1 MNIARYLARIR
12 SRGVSIRVFLAALV
26 AAILLPTLVVGGWLT
41 VRSTAPERE
50 LLVRTSQSKAGEV
63 VADIEDDIAAAKAT
77 LTALTSSQFLENGD
91 IESFHRQCTEVAK
104 YLGAQ
109 LALRDPRDGRQIMN
123 SAVAWGQP
131 MSSGN
136 PQQALDA
143 MQEAIRTGSSTVS
156 NVFFSPTLNKF
167 VINVGIPVMR
177 QGAVAY
183 FLSVSIPLH
192 TFADS
197 LQGAALPPNWVV
209 SLVDADNT
217 IIARSDRND
226 LAGTK
231 LYNPEVVKR
240 IVEDGSGFAT
250 SRFGVRHRWVAHR
263 SPSTGWYA
271 LVGIP
276 VSELDAPMQRAL
288 IAYGA
293 VGATF
298 FMLAMALALFFSD
311 RVAQW
316 FGEMGID
323 RTPTRDEF
331 RTLFESAPN
340 GVLVADAKG
349 LIVLANE
356 KLENQFGYPLGEL
369 IGRPVEMLVP
379 ERFSAGHRSE
389 RENFSLAPEFRAMGA
404 GRELYGRRK
413 DGSEFRIEVGLN
425 PIATSSGDFI
435 MATIVDITARILSE
449 RKLKTALTERDD
461 LRRRFMQAQESER
474 LRLAHELHDQTG
486 QTLTAALLELKA
498 LESQLTDGERLR
510 VRALR
515 KSMENMGKTLHRV
528 AWELRPASIDEL
540 GLTSALAN
548 YVSEWGSQYGI
559 EADFLCRDPRL
570 DSIAEEKRT
579 AVYRI
584 VQETLTNVAK
594 HAQSATS
601 VSVVIDRLDSTLRLT
616 IEDNGPGID
625 AEAGDETGSKSRGGL
640 GLAGIRERLTLI
652 GGELEIESTLGAG
665 TTIFARI
672 PLDSEK
678 VTA

>member
-1 MNIARYLARIR
+1 LRIAGYLARVR

-26 AAILLPTLVVGGWLT
+26 AAILLPALMLGAWLT
-41 VRSTAPERE
+41 VRSTASERD
-50 LLVRTSQSKAGEV
+50 LLVRTSQSKASEV

-77 LTALTSSQFLENGD
+77 LTALASSQFLQNGD
-91 IESFHRQCTEVAK
+91 IEGFHRQSTEVAK

-109 LALRDPRDGRQIMN
+109 LALRDPRDGSQIMN
-123 SAVAWGQP
+123 SSVAWGQP
-131 MSSGN
+131 LPGAN
-136 PQQALDA
+136 PPQALDA
-143 MQEAIRTGSSTVS
+143 MHESIRTGQLTIS

-167 VINVGIPVMR
+167 VINIGLPVMK
-177 QGAVAY
+177 QNAVAY
-183 FLSVSIPLH
+183 FLSVGVPLH

-197 LQGAALPPNWVV
+197 LQGAALPPDWIVT
-209 SLVDADNT
+209 LVDADNT
-217 IIARSDRND
+217 IIARSDRSD
-226 LAGTK
+226 LAGTR
-231 LYNPEVVKR
+231 LYNPAVVKQ

-250 SRFGVRHRWVAHR
+250 SRYGVRRLWVAHR
-263 SPSTGWYA
+263 SELTGWYA

-276 VSELDAPMQRAL
+276 VSELEAPARRAL

-293 VGATF
+293 VGGTF

-349 LIVLANE
+349 LIVLAND
-356 KLENQFGYPLGEL
+356 KLESQFGYSQGEL
-369 IGRPVEMLVP
+369 VGRPVEMLVP
-379 ERFSAGHRSE
+379 EKFQGSHFAERETFSA
-389 RENFSLAPEFRAMGA
+389 APEFRSMSA
-404 GRELYGRRK
+404 GRELHGRRK

-425 PIATSSGDFI
+425 PIATSSGEFV
-435 MATIVDITARILSE
+435 MATIVDITARIVSE
-449 RKLKTALTERDD
+449 KRLRTALTERDD

-486 QTLTAALLELKA
+486 QTLTAALLELKS
-498 LESQLTDGERLR
+498 LESQLKDQERLR
-510 VRALR
+510 VRELR
-515 KSMENMGKTLHRV
+515 KSMEDMGKTLHRV

-548 YVSEWGSQYGI
+548 YVSEWGVQYGI

-570 DSIAEEKRT
+570 DLIAEEKRT
-579 AVYRI
+579 AIYRI
-584 VQETLTNVAK
+584 VQEALTNVAK
-594 HAQSATS
+594 HARSATS
-601 VSVVIDRLDSTLRLT
+601 VSVVVDRLDSVLRLT
-616 IEDNGPGID
+616 VEDNGPGIEGGM
-625 AEAGDETGSKSRGGL
+625 AEEPGFTSRGGL

-678 VTA
+678 VIA